1 MKYLNI
7 VLDRLK
13 IKNNSISYGY
23 YNAFSKMKK
32 KVELNFSNKNIKLNV
47 IIYIIIALLAF
58 FVVEAGFLFN
68 TAFNSFNN
76 FNFNNTIESN
86 DISNIF
92 KNIFS
97 PLLLSIVINIMLI
110 GINFIYIFYKI
121 KIKSIKKDSK
131 PININMYN
139 RDLPEAITP
148 AHARLLVYDGK
159 VDEMTLAS
167 TIMDLIDRGYLKIET
182 VMNKEDI
189 FTKDI
194 FILRTNK
201 NQDEL
206 FEYEKYLINWFFDSE
221 RKSSVDI
228 HKLLINDNT
237 NPCEKFSIFQGL
249 LLLSFPFDRYY
260 RKKYNM
266 NKLEII
272 SVILIFVSF
281 FIFSISMFVNSYLY
295 FLWEFIFLFGFSN
308 IIFKD
313 SVYSINQKG
322 AEVRDKFL
330 DLKRFLIEFSKINE
344 KTSEMISLWDFY
356 LSYSIALGIEGIANE
371 EISNFFGN
379 NIYNLNNINNYDK
392 LGYQDLINNISNVIK
407 TSQQIYLK
415 KLK

>member
-1 MKYLNI
+1 MKYLNN

-356 LSYSIALGIEGIANE
+356 LSYSIALGIEGIANK

-379 NIYNLNNINNYDK
+379 NIYNLNNTNNYNEIE
-392 LGYQDLINNISNVIK
+392 YQDLINNISNVIK

>member
-167 TIMDLIDRGYLKIET
+167 TIMDLIDRGY
-182 VMNKEDI
+182 
-189 FTKDI
+189 
-194 FILRTNK
+194 
-201 NQDEL
+201 
-206 FEYEKYLINWFFDSE
+206 
-221 RKSSVDI
+221 
-228 HKLLINDNT
+228 
-237 NPCEKFSIFQGL
+237 
-249 LLLSFPFDRYY
+249 
-260 RKKYNM
+260 
-266 NKLEII
+266 
-272 SVILIFVSF
+272 
-281 FIFSISMFVNSYLY
+281 
-295 FLWEFIFLFGFSN
+295 
-308 IIFKD
+308 
-313 SVYSINQKG
+313 
-322 AEVRDKFL
+322 
-330 DLKRFLIEFSKINE
+330 
-344 KTSEMISLWDFY
+344 
-356 LSYSIALGIEGIANE
+356 
-371 EISNFFGN
+371 
-379 NIYNLNNINNYDK
+379 
-392 LGYQDLINNISNVIK
+392 
-407 TSQQIYLK
+407 
-415 KLK
+415 

>member
-131 PININMYN
+131 PININIYN

-201 NQDEL
+201 NQDKL
-206 FEYEKYLINWFFDSE
+206 FDYEKYLINWFFDSE
-221 RKSSVDI
+221 RKSSFDI

-281 FIFSISMFVNSYLY
+281 FIFPISMFVNSYLY

-407 TSQQIYLK
+407 NSQQIYLK